1 MEDNIIVRTA
11 TGKEFNI
18 RFMGATVIGVTSVLY
33 IEFIGYSMMDIVPVF
48 SNPNE
53 TTSMQGLIDG
63 TVEREFK
70 GYTNLIEAIVLAES
84 QNLRIAL
91 TVPIDALGD

>member
-1 MEDNIIVRTA
+1 MDNIIVRTK

-33 IEFIGYSMMDIVPVF
+33 IEFVGYSMMEIVPVF
-48 SNPNE
+48 SDQNE
-53 TTSMQGLIDG
+53 TSFLQGVIDG
-63 TVEREFK
+63 EVEREFK
-70 GYTNLIEAIVLAES
+70 GYTNLIEAIILAET

-91 TVPIDALGD
+91 TVPIDTIGE

>member
-1 MEDNIIVRTA
+1 MEHSVKTA

-33 IEFIGYSMMDIVPVF
+33 IEFIGYSMMEIVPVF

-53 TTSMQGLIDG
+53 TSFLQGLIDG
-63 TVEREFK
+63 RVEREFN
-70 GYTNLIEAIVLAES
+70 GYTNLIEAIVLAET

-91 TVPIDALGD
+91 SVPVDTFGE

>member
-1 MEDNIIVRTA
+1 MDNIIVRTK

-33 IEFIGYSMMDIVPVF
+33 IEFVGYSMMEIVPVF
-48 SNPNE
+48 SDQNE
-53 TTSMQGLIDG
+53 TSFLQGVIDG
-63 TVEREFK
+63 EVEREFK
-70 GYTNLIEAIVLAES
+70 GYTTLIEAIILAET

-91 TVPIDALGD
+91 TVPIDTIGE

>member
-1 MEDNIIVRTA
+1 MDNIIVRTK

-33 IEFIGYSMMDIVPVF
+33 VEFVGYSMMEIVPVF
-48 SNPNE
+48 SDQNE
-53 TTSMQGLIDG
+53 TSFLQGVIDG
-63 TVEREFK
+63 EVEREFK
-70 GYTNLIEAIVLAES
+70 GYTNLIEAIILAET

-91 TVPIDALGD
+91 TVPIDTIGE